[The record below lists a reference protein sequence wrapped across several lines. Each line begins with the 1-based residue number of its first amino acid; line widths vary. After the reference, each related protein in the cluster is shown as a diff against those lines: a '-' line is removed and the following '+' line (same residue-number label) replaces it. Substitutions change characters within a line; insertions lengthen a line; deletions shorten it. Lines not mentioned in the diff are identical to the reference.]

1 MIKVFDNIIPKKQ
14 QEEIKKFIY
23 ERNFPWYFTADIS
36 YEYNK
41 HQTRPG
47 HFHLFVNHGKKN
59 SDYVSKIKKI
69 SDNVNKKIK
78 KKLQMYHVRSFL
90 QLPLNEKLIYKNNK
104 HKEDTPH
111 LDLDIPHTVFLYYVN
126 DADGDTVIY
135 DYVSKNM
142 KDIPNYED
150 VKIMKKIRP
159 KQGRVL
165 VFDGMTWHSS
175 TQPTKGP
182 RCIINFDMV

>member
-1 MIKVFDNIIPKKQ
+1 VKVFDNIIPKKQ
-14 QEEIKKFIY
+14 QEEIKNFMMY
-23 ERNFPWYFTADIS
+23 GGTFPWYFVSDITHID
-36 YEYNK
+36 NM
-41 HQTRPG
+41 HQSRPG
-47 HFHLFVNHGKKN
+47 HFHLFMENFKTN
-59 SDYVSKIKKI
+59 SDYINEIKKI

-78 KKLQMYHVRSFL
+78 KKLKMLQVRSFL
-90 QLPLNEKLIYKNNK
+90 QLPLNENLLYKDSP
-104 HKEDTPH
+104 HREDTPH
-111 LDLDIPHTVFLYYVN
+111 IDIDVPHTVFLYYVC
-126 DADGDTVIY
+126 DADGDTVLY
-135 DYVSKNM
+135 NHKSKNV

-150 VKIMKKIRP
+150 IKIIKKVKP